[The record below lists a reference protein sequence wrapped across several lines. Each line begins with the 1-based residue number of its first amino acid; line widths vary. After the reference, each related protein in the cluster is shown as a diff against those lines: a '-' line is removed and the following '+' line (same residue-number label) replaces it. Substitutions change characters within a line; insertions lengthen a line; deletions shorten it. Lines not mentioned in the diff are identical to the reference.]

1 MKKVIAGLFTL
12 GTLTLTVH
20 AYDKVERKHDMQ
32 MMETAMAQIQKGILS
47 NNDKMT
53 LQGASNLKVISNK
66 IEIPQNKAELDYKP
80 KYAKK
85 MAKDIMKHV
94 DDISDKIED
103 GKLHSATAS
112 YAEILNKCI
121 SCHKKIRAWNY

>member
-1 MKKVIAGLFTL
+1 MKKVIAVLFTL
-12 GTLTLTVH
+12 GALTLTVH

-32 MMETAMAQIQKGILS
+32 MMEAAMAQIQKGILS
-47 NNDKMT
+47 NNDKMA
-53 LQGASNLKVISNK
+53 LQGASNLKAISNK

-85 MAKDIMKHV
+85 MTQDIVKYI

-103 GKLHSATAS
+103 DKLHSATSS
-112 YAEILNKCI
+112 YAEILKKCI

>member
-1 MKKVIAGLFTL
+1 MKKVIAGLFIL
-12 GTLTLTVH
+12 GALTVH

-32 MMETAMAQIQKGILS
+32 VMEAAMAQIQKGILS
-47 NNDKMT
+47 NNDKMA
-53 LQGASNLKVISNK
+53 LQGASNLKEISNK

-85 MAKDIMKHV
+85 MTQDIVKLIN
-94 DDISDKIED
+94 DISDKVED
-103 GKLHSATAS
+103 DKLHSATAS
-112 YAEILNKCI
+112 YAKILNKCI